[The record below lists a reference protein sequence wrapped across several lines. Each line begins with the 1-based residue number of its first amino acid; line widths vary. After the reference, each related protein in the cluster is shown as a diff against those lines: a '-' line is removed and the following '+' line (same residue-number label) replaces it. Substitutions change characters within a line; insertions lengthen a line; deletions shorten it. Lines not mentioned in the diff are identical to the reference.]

1 MTLTIL
7 WYCVRDNCPI
17 LSAEESMKCLEVLE
31 VVGNLSNCLA
41 QRLDVSGVMGRWVHS
56 AGIH

>member
-1 MTLTIL
+1 
-7 WYCVRDNCPI
+7 
-17 LSAEESMKCLEVLE
+17 MKCLEVPE

-41 QRLDVSGVMGRWVHS
+41 QGLDVSGVMGGWVHS